1 MSVYAS
7 MFEHSYVGIYFHT
20 YTYVYVGLY
29 VCMYINCIE
38 WCLVLCMLAL
48 TDIDL
53 NVKREIKLDENMSL
67 YKIWHCQI
75 ILNDKIIK

>member
-29 VCMYINCIE
+29 VYKLYRMMFSFMHARIN
-38 WCLVLCMLAL
+38 
-48 TDIDL
+48 
-53 NVKREIKLDENMSL
+53 R
-67 YKIWHCQI
+67 Y
-75 ILNDKIIK
+75 